1 VRLLKEDEFSKQR
14 EELEDLV
21 SDASSFGEN
30 EEFRAFRAGLRTRS
44 KASERKW
51 LILESWLLRWRLSKV
66 ATEPETIQVGY
77 FCPMSAERVGLRFRF
92 SFRLELG
99 TCSKVSKRSG

>member
-21 SDASSFGEN
+21 SDASSSA
-30 EEFRAFRAGLRTRS
+30 EEAVFRALRAGLRTRS

-51 LILESWLLRWRLSKV
+51 LILESWLLRWRLSRV
-66 ATEPETIQVGY
+66 ATEPEAIQVG
-77 FCPMSAERVGLRFRF
+77 
-92 SFRLELG
+92 
-99 TCSKVSKRSG
+99 